1 MAANTSK
8 AGERRLF
15 LIDGPSLVYRAFFA
29 LPESIATST
38 GVPTNAIF
46 GFASMLVKIVT
57 EYGVCPTV
65 VAWDAGTSGRTE
77 MFPDYKASRR
87 SRPDLLKQQ
96 WPAMEPLVEAF
107 GYRNVRLEGYEADD
121 VIASLAERA
130 LQAEPAVPVMIV
142 TGDRDVFQL
151 IDEDG
156 LVKVMA
162 TARGITETKIYD
174 RQAVI
179 DRYGIPPELIPDFY
193 GLKGDTSDNIP
204 GIPGIGDKT
213 ASELI
218 QRFGTL
224 EEVLANVDQVSGPKR
239 KQNLTEHADDARM
252 SKQLATV
259 QRDLTLDVDI
269 GLEASSEPDRSRVRE
284 VFREYELRD
293 PLRRLEEALGDPDEA
308 APRQHHR
315 GDADCRRESG
325 HSGRHPAPRRGRQR
339 ALLSWSPKPRL
350 PRASC
355 SPRARPGALPSPPG
369 GRCSSA
375 TAPAPRRWWRPAP
388 GAAVLAHD
396 AKALRVVP
404 ERLIHD
410 TLLGAYLLEPA
421 RRGYPFAELCE
432 ERGLA
437 CNLEDPV
444 AAQAVLLGALSDW
457 QREQIEERG
466 LRGLMDDIELPL
478 VAVLRELEVLGVHLN
493 LDRLAEITGRVR
505 AEIDTLEREIFELA
519 GTEFLIASP
528 QQLGEILFERLG
540 LSRKRRGKTGFSTDA
555 RVLQAIRSEH
565 EIVPKI
571 ERWREL
577 STLIKT
583 YLDVLPSM
591 TDERSRIHTTFL
603 QAVAQT
609 GRLSSTNPNM
619 QNVPIR
625 TPLGREIRGCFEAE
639 KGAVLISADYSQIEL
654 RVLAQAAGEDALM
667 EIFERGEDVH
677 TATASRV
684 FGVSA
689 EQIDPGMR
697 SKAKMIN
704 YGIVYGL
711 SDYGLADRL
720 NIPREE
726 AKEFIDAYLERFP
739 RVAEFMTSAIEQA
752 KEQGYVTTLWGR
764 RRQIPELKARN
775 YQVRTLGERLAV
787 NTVIQGTAADII
799 KLAMVRCHAAFA
811 DSSPE
816 DKAAADD
823 PRRAALRRTA
833 RGGRGG
839 AGADRAGDGRACG
852 SRVSP
857 RWRSTWASDR
867 TGSRRSEPRPC
878 GAARRRRRLPGG
890 DAGADQLAP
899 GKSIG
904 SVQAASFSFLVG
916 TAVLLAILTFVNGG
930 WGNLAHVG
938 RAPVWAL
945 FGGLLGR
952 ST

>member
-1 MAANTSK
+1 VRSTREPKGRSAGPTAAGSTLKGAS
-8 AGERRLF
+8 ERRLF

-57 EYGVCPTV
+57 DYGVQPTV
-65 VAWDAGTSGRTE
+65 VAWDAGTSGRNE
-77 MFPDYKASRR
+77 LFADYKAQRR
-87 SRPDLLKQQ
+87 SRPDLLKEQ
-96 WPAMEPLVEAF
+96 WPVMEPLVEAF
-107 GYRNVRLEGYEADD
+107 GYTNAKIEGYEADD

-130 LQAEPAVPVMIV
+130 LRAEPPVPVMIV

-162 TARGITETKIYD
+162 TSRGITETKIYD
-174 RQAVI
+174 RQAVV
-179 DRYGIPPELIPDFY
+179 DRYGIGPELIPDFY

-213 ASELI
+213 ASELL
-218 QRFGTL
+218 QRFGSL
-224 EEVLANVDQVSGPKR
+224 EEVLANVEEIKGAKR
-239 KQNLTEHADDARM
+239 KENLIEHAEDARV

-259 QRDLTLDVDI
+259 RRDLDVNLDI
-269 GLEASSEPDRSRVRE
+269 AMEADREPDRGRVRE

-293 PLRRLEEALGDPDEA
+293 PLRRLEEALGDPDVA
-308 APRQHHR
+308 APPTAAEVTLTASLRAGTPADIAR
-315 GDADCRRESG
+315 LGEAGSEVCVFVAESEAPEGELFAEGAPWRFAAASGGEVIAGDCVGPEEVVAGAE
-325 HSGRHPAPRRGRQR
+325 GRP
-339 ALLSWSPKPRL
+339 
-350 PRASC
+350 
-355 SPRARPGALPSPPG
+355 
-369 GRCSSA
+369 
-375 TAPAPRRWWRPAP
+375 
-388 GAAVLAHD
+388 VVAHD
-396 AKALRVVP
+396 AKALRTVP
-404 ERLIHD
+404 ELLSHD

-432 ERGLA
+432 ERGLSSD
-437 CNLEDPV
+437 LEDPL
-444 AAQAVLLGALSDW
+444 AAQAVMLGALADW
-457 QREQIEERG
+457 QREQIAERG
-466 LRGLMDDIELPL
+466 LGELMEEIELPL
-478 VAVLRELEVLGVHLN
+478 VPVLREMELLGVRIN
-493 LDRLAEITGRVR
+493 LERLAGITARVQEEI
-505 AEIDTLEREIFELA
+505 EELEREIFRLA
-519 GTEFLIASP
+519 GDEFTIGSP

-540 LSRKRRGKTGFSTDA
+540 LSRKRRGKTGYSTDA

-565 EIVPKI
+565 EIIPRI

-583 YLDVLPSM
+583 YLDVLPEQA
-591 TDERSRIHTTFL
+591 DAESRIHTTFL

-639 KGAVLISADYSQIEL
+639 QGNVLISADYSQIEL
-654 RVLAQAAGEDALM
+654 RVLAQAAGEDVLM
-667 EIFERGEDVH
+667 EIFKRGEDVH

-689 EQIDPGMR
+689 GEIDPGMR

-739 RVAEFMTSAIEQA
+739 RVASFMAATIERA
-752 KEQGYVTTLWGR
+752 KEEGYVKTLWGR
-764 RRQIPELKARN
+764 RRQIPELRARN

-799 KLAMVRCHAAFA
+799 KLAMVRSHAA
-811 DSSPE
+811 
-816 DKAAADD
+816 
-823 PRRAALRRTA
+823 L
-833 RGGRGG
+833 
-839 AGADRAGDGRACG
+839 
-852 SRVSP
+852 
-857 RWRSTWASDR
+857 
-867 TGSRRSEPRPC
+867 
-878 GAARRRRRLPGG
+878 
-890 DAGADQLAP
+890 
-899 GKSIG
+899 
-904 SVQAASFSFLVG
+904 AASGLATKLLLTIHDELLFEGPPAEAEQARTLIEREMIGVWEPHQPPMAVEAGVG
-916 TAVLLAILTFVNGG
+916 ANWLEAK
-930 WGNLAHVG
+930 
-938 RAPVWAL
+938 
-945 FGGLLGR
+945 
-952 ST
+952 